1 MEYCPKCKKT
11 LATSD
16 AAKKISN
23 KAVCPRCGAVI
34 KKRDPQKVK
43 K

>member
-1 MEYCPKCKKT
+1 MEYCPKCGKT
-11 LATSD
+11 I
-16 AAKKISN
+16 AACNAVKDFSN
-23 KAVCPRCGAVI
+23 EAVCPRCGAVI